1 MLNVAFL
8 RLIFDQ
14 WDYFLLLKENNTDSN
29 MNKHQGQIVEYVVR
43 KNGFS
48 LSELAIALNI
58 NRRSLY
64 NWFQAK
70 QLKKSIIHRIG
81 CVLRH
86 DFSKEFPELFLSED
100 FNSIYEPKK
109 YRPEPA
115 SLINDDEIWK
125 HKYITL
131 LEQYS
136 QLLSTSSAR
145 ESA

>member
-1 MLNVAFL
+1 MG
-8 RLIFDQ
+8 
-14 WDYFLLLKENNTDSN
+14 LLFALKENNLTD
-29 MNKHQGQIVEYVVR
+29 MEKHQGQIVEYIVR

-48 LSELAIALNI
+48 LSELAKALNI

-70 QLKKSIIHRIG
+70 ELKKSIIHRIG

-109 YRPEPA
+109 YRSEPA
-115 SLINDDEIWK
+115 SVTINDDDIWK

-136 QLLSTSSAR
+136 QLLSINNAR

>member
-1 MLNVAFL
+1 M
-8 RLIFDQ
+8 D
-14 WDYFLLLKENNTDSN
+14 
-29 MNKHQGQIVEYVVR
+29 KHQGQIVEYIVR

-48 LSELAIALNI
+48 LSELAKALNI

-70 QLKKSIIHRIG
+70 ELKKGVIHRIG

-86 DFSKEFPELFLSED
+86 DFSKEFPELFVSEE
-100 FNSIYEPKK
+100 FNSIYEPKR
-109 YRPEPA
+109 YRTEPA
-115 SLINDDEIWK
+115 GLTTTEEETIWK
-125 HKYITL
+125 QKYITL

-136 QLLSTSSAR
+136 QLLSLNSTR

>member
-1 MLNVAFL
+1 MG
-8 RLIFDQ
+8 
-14 WDYFLLLKENNTDSN
+14 LLFALKETILTD
-29 MNKHQGQIVEYVVR
+29 MNKHQGQIVEYIVR

-48 LSELAIALNI
+48 LSELAKALNI

-70 QLKKSIIHRIG
+70 TLKKSVIHRIG

-115 SLINDDEIWK
+115 SLSANDDEVWK
-125 HKYITL
+125 HKYIAL

-136 QLLSTSSAR
+136 QLLSNSTAR

>member
-1 MLNVAFL
+1 
-8 RLIFDQ
+8 
-14 WDYFLLLKENNTDSN
+14 

-48 LSELAIALNI
+48 LSELAKALNI

-86 DFSKEFPELFLSED
+86 DFSKEFPELFISED

-109 YRPEPA
+109 YRPDPV
-115 SLINDDEIWK
+115 SLPTNDEEIWK
-125 HKYITL
+125 HKYIAL

-136 QLLSTSSAR
+136 KLLSMNSTR

>member
-1 MLNVAFL
+1 M
-8 RLIFDQ
+8 D
-14 WDYFLLLKENNTDSN
+14 
-29 MNKHQGQIVEYVVR
+29 KHQGQIVEYIVR

-48 LSELAIALNI
+48 LSELAKALNI

-70 QLKKSIIHRIG
+70 ELKRGAIHRIG
-81 CVLRH
+81 CVVRH

-100 FNSIYEPKK
+100 FSGMYEPKR
-109 YRPEPA
+109 YRPEPV
-115 SLINDDEIWK
+115 SPVNDEEVWK

-136 QLLSTSSAR
+136 QLLSRNAR

>member
-1 MLNVAFL
+1 
-8 RLIFDQ
+8 
-14 WDYFLLLKENNTDSN
+14 

-70 QLKKSIIHRIG
+70 ELKKSIIHRIG

-115 SLINDDEIWK
+115 SLINNDDEIWK

-136 QLLSTSSAR
+136 QLLSTSNAR